1 MDSIV
6 QRLLN
11 DASSESTP
19 GFRQNVE
26 EFHQFSLTEKSN
38 FRQLFKKPIAIEWL
52 DEGKAKVR
60 VPACNPIEDIKAP
73 AHTLSVNL
81 CFMLLSCETSS
92 GSLSSQVMHTLQL
105 PFVKGDLPA
114 HEFDLPYRELPSGL
128 SVIAVA
134 IRYSL
139 KPGKQLPLNKELQWM
154 PAMIAGGIF
163 DL

>member
-1 MDSIV
+1 MDSTV

-11 DASSESTP
+11 DASEYTP
-19 GFRQNVE
+19 GYRQNVE
-26 EFHQFSLTEKSN
+26 AFHQFSLTEKSN

-52 DEGKAKVR
+52 QQGKAQVR

-114 HEFDLPYRELPSGL
+114 YEFDLPYSELPSGL

>member
-1 MDSIV
+1 
-6 QRLLN
+6 
-11 DASSESTP
+11 
-19 GFRQNVE
+19 
-26 EFHQFSLTEKSN
+26 
-38 FRQLFKKPIAIEWL
+38 
-52 DEGKAKVR
+52 
-60 VPACNPIEDIKAP
+60 
-73 AHTLSVNL
+73 
-81 CFMLLSCETSS
+81 
-92 GSLSSQVMHTLQL
+92 MHTLQL

-114 HEFDLPYRELPSGL
+114 YEFDLPYSELPSGL